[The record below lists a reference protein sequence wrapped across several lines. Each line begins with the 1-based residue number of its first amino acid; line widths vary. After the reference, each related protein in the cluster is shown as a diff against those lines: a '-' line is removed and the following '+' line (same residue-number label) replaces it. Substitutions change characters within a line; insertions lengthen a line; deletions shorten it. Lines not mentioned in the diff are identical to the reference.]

1 MVKYKSIPLVGPFET
16 IADYEDMKAEMKRV
30 KTLISEFESGLLTQ
44 VGKEGGNIRFSDGLL
59 EVTRFGEGE
68 GRSNTKYKE
77 AWLDLSSMIESSAV
91 WQMSKEEMLKTLQAI
106 FDMNT
111 NRANLNQRIL
121 VKKDVK
127 TVKAKTVKV

>member
-1 MVKYKSIPLVGPFET
+1 MVKFKTVNVTFDT
-16 IADYEDMKAEMKRV
+16 IDDYESMKKEMKRV
-30 KTLISEFESGLLTQ
+30 ADLIKEFENGLLTQ
-44 VGKEGGNIRFSDGLL
+44 VGKEGGNVRFSDGLL

-121 VKKDVK
+121 VKKDAK
-127 TVKAKTVKV
+127 TVKAVKVEQA

>member
-1 MVKYKSIPLVGPFET
+1 MVKFKTVNVTFET
-16 IADYEDMKAEMKRV
+16 IDDYESMKKEMKRV
-30 KTLISEFESGLLTQ
+30 ADLIKEFENGLLTQ
-44 VGKEGGNIRFSDGLL
+44 VGKEGGNVRFSDGLL

>member
-1 MVKYKSIPLVGPFET
+1 MVKFKTVNVTFET
-16 IADYEDMKAEMKRV
+16 IDDYESMKKEMKRV
-30 KTLISEFESGLLTQ
+30 ADLIKEFENGLLTQ
-44 VGKEGGNIRFSDGLL
+44 VGKEGGNVKFSDGLL
-59 EVTRFGEGE
+59 EITRFGEGE
-68 GRSNTKYKE
+68 GRLNTKYKE
-77 AWLDLSSMIESSAV
+77 AWLDLSAMIESSAV